1 MLIQPLNNRQEQ
13 ILLLLKKL
21 DFMTRDQIRYYFSL
35 KSIRNAN
42 RVLKDMSDYLS
53 VIRDGRRSIYYLNKL
68 GREYVDCEKV
78 RKVSSNVQHTIMR
91 NELYLYY
98 EYPSDWENE
107 IKVSDGQTTVVVDA
121 MFTKLHTTHFVE
133 VDNLQTM
140 AENRL
145 KIENY
150 KALHANGAL
159 EQQLGYF
166 PTLVW
171 LTTTEFR
178 RLQLKKACEGLPVAK
193 VFTYDEI
200 R

>member
-98 EYPSDWENE
+98 EYPSNWENE

-159 EQQLGYF
+159 EQQLGHF

-178 RLQLKKACEGLPVAK
+178 RLQLKKACEGLPVVK